1 MTEIS
6 QWESENFNCF
16 NIAAARC
23 NQSQNFKIHRE
34 QNSTNQ
40 TEGFGSRD
48 QNWPIRDEYFA
59 LSPFSALNGRDAKYS
74 SRDWAILLT
83 WHEQKKKKGD
93 CFNFKIISPFSF
105 PRILFSFSYSS
116 SLFSLMLHLPF
127 LSFHCIH
134 LPLLSWFHFH
144 CTCYVPCDDH
154 QSAYFLYLSI
164 NTYLLFSWL
173 RPVHWPLSLLV
184 YLHIDTYLSFL
195 SQQVMSC
202 SFSHA
207 NQGRLTDY
215 HLCQPGSFF
224 DRLCFVVSGIW
235 ASEHSHHRSAHLL
248 CRWAF
253 IVLPWSV
260 LCRSWA
266 SGLLL
271 CSSAHYQQTFFFLH
285 IFFDLNQRPLPLKPS
300 TLLTVLARLRWWCE
314 E

>member
-1 MTEIS
+1 MWPKLANGKARILIVLILPLQGAIKAKIS
-6 QWESENFNCF
+6 KFTVSKIQPIRLKDLGHVTRIDQSETSILRFRRF
-16 NIAAARC
+16 LRSTGETQNIRPVIG
-23 NQSQNFKIHRE
+23 QFW
-34 QNSTNQ
+34 
-40 TEGFGSRD
+40 SRD
-48 QNWPIRDEYFA
+48 M
-59 LSPFSALNGRDAKYS
+59 S
-74 SRDWAILLT
+74 
-83 WHEQKKKKGD
+83 KKKKGD
-93 CFNFKIISPFSF
+93 GFNFKIISPFSF
-105 PRILFSFSYSS
+105 PLILFSFSYSS
-116 SLFSLMLHLPF
+116 SLFSLILHFPF

-235 ASEHSHHRSAHLL
+235 ASEHSHHRSAHLPSSMPL
-248 CRWAF
+248 SIHSLTLKCP
-253 IVLPWSV
+253 LYELSQ
-260 LCRSWA
+260 RS
-266 SGLLL
+266 
-271 CSSAHYQQTFFFLH
+271 
-285 IFFDLNQRPLPLKPS
+285 
-300 TLLTVLARLRWWCE
+300 LAL
-314 E
+314 

>member
-1 MTEIS
+1 MQS
-6 QWESENFNCF
+6 KPKFQNSPWAKF
-16 NIAAARC
+16 
-23 NQSQNFKIHRE
+23 NQSDWRIWVTWPE
-34 QNSTNQ
+34 LTNQ
-40 TEGFGSRD
+40 RRVFCAFPVFCAQRARRKIFVPWLGNFGHVT
-48 QNWPIRDEYFA
+48 
-59 LSPFSALNGRDAKYS
+59 
-74 SRDWAILLT
+74 WA
-83 WHEQKKKKGD
+83 KKKGD